1 VRASELFDQHN
12 ILHDVERGVEVEWPR
27 ALNGGPC
34 PPNEGDVIIYPYV
47 ETKIPW
53 GHVGVI
59 SHIEWLPSP
68 MGSGRDGTGQCVA
81 IAGIAE
87 QNIHARSWG
96 GRSYG
101 RRVALIKRM
110 AEGQPS
116 FTLEEHEGAIFEDCL
131 GWKPVRD
138 LAPRA
143 PSVCNILKL
152 CNTLLQGA
160 CWVSRAGHHAA
171 LDSLL
176 PRQSS
181 RHRQTCA
188 ENTHR
193 APGAAASAS
202 RHSRFNRRRLGQ
214 ASRRRR
220 ATMTSIHS
228 ALLAP
233 L

>member
-1 VRASELFDQHN
+1 MTTASSAGKGSAAVAASTLQYCDDPSSCRHYVAGQSTGFKWQCVEYARRYLLLRAGLVFGECVRASELFSQHN

-27 ALNGGPC
+27 SLNGGPC

-47 ETKIPW
+47 ENKIPW

-59 SHIEWLPSP
+59 SHVEWLPSP

-87 QNIHARSWG
+87 QNIHARSWN

-101 RRVALIKRM
+101 RCVALIKRT

-138 LAPRA
+138 LAPH
-143 PSVCNILKL
+143 ILKL
-152 CNTLLQGA
+152 CNTL
-160 CWVSRAGHHAA
+160 RARY
-171 LDSLL
+171 LL
-176 PRQSS
+176 GIPFGTS
-181 RHRQTCA
+181 
-188 ENTHR
+188 
-193 APGAAASAS
+193 
-202 RHSRFNRRRLGQ
+202 HS
-214 ASRRRR
+214 
-220 ATMTSIHS
+220 
-228 ALLAP
+228 P
-233 L
+233 